1 LRRRGSSVTT
11 PNKQLVAFTRLEINA
26 GETVTA
32 VLELEVDRYLPVINR
47 EYQRVLEAGQYTF
60 ALMDDG
66 SLDAPTIADATLI
79 VESSHI
85 YQKY

>member
-1 LRRRGSSVTT
+1 MRRRGSSVTT

-26 GETVTA
+26 GETVTT

-47 EYQRVLEAGQYTF
+47 EYERVLEAGQYTF

-66 SLDAPTIADATLI
+66 SLDAPTIADFSLI
-79 VESSHI
+79 VESSHT